1 MNASCIPAAA
11 RSPVAS
17 WWCVVLLHLA
27 SPSPLTCQLPCT
39 HQGSTLRDLAVVT
52 GPQLG
57 CVGAPDWPAWHHLL
71 PAHRAVVPK
80 AGFHQGEARAIPCL
94 LLQWR
99 CTGLLLAPAVPLRLR
114 TLGYVLDVAEVPC
127 VPAQPITP

>member
-1 MNASCIPAAA
+1 MRTPCIPAAA

-17 WWCVVLLHLA
+17 WWCVALLHLA
-27 SPSPLTCQLPCT
+27 SASPLTCQLPCT
-39 HQGSTLRDLAVVT
+39 NQGSELRALAVVA
-52 GPQLG
+52 GPPLG
-57 CVGAPDWPAWHHLL
+57 CLGALDQPAWHHVL

-80 AGFHQGEARAIPCL
+80 AGFRQGEARELPCL

-99 CTGLLLAPAVPLRLR
+99 CTGWLLVPAVPLRLR

-127 VPAQPITP
+127 VPALPVTP